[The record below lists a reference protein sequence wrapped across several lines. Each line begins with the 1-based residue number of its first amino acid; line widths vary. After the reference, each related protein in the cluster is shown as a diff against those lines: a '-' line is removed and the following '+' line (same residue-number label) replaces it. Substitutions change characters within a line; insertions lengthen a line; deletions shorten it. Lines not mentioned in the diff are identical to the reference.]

1 MGLSKTGR
9 LPRDARRPQ
18 AISSGR
24 NSRMLCC
31 AAERMPECRSFP
43 RRLSPNDLL
52 AVQGATK
59 TALDEHYI
67 PSLRRTR
74 EQI

>member
-24 NSRMLCC
+24 NSKC
-31 AAERMPECRSFP
+31 AK
-43 RRLSPNDLL
+43 RLSSIVNQVECS
-52 AVQGATK
+52 A
-59 TALDEHYI
+59 
-67 PSLRRTR
+67 RR
-74 EQI
+74 